1 MAPSGGAGRPAS
13 PAVAVRRRAQPRGR
27 LLPRPAGAAAG
38 DRAGGTGTAPVRRRR
53 RPHARVVGRRG
64 RPVLAAAGPP
74 AGDRRDLL
82 PGVLGRRS
90 GGYPG
95 HTGRDREIPDV
106 LRIEGAQ
113 AGAAGARTG
122 AMTPTWDCTEAR
134 PSLGV
139 YVLGAIDPAERSLVD
154 AHLMTCRDCRDELA
168 GLAGLPALLA
178 RVNPDEISRITSE
191 DTVRAGTDDRPPGE
205 LIGTVLDL
213 AAVRR
218 RRTRWRFAAAAAAV
232 VAIAGGLFGGLSSIT
247 TTRTVAIPVSPG
259 DTHWE
264 TVEATSAVTGASA
277 SVAYS
282 HELGGDAFEV
292 LVDHIPVGM
301 TCQLWV
307 VHPNGTRT
315 QVAAWTTAG
324 DEGNVW
330 YAGSMPSTS
339 APISSFQITADKKVL
354 LTARPT

>member
-1 MAPSGGAGRPAS
+1 
-13 PAVAVRRRAQPRGR
+13 
-27 LLPRPAGAAAG
+27 
-38 DRAGGTGTAPVRRRR
+38 
-53 RPHARVVGRRG
+53 
-64 RPVLAAAGPP
+64 
-74 AGDRRDLL
+74 
-82 PGVLGRRS
+82 
-90 GGYPG
+90 
-95 HTGRDREIPDV
+95 
-106 LRIEGAQ
+106 
-113 AGAAGARTG
+113 
-122 AMTPTWDCTEAR
+122 MTPVWDCTDAR
-134 PSLGV
+134 TSLGV
-139 YVLGAIDPAERSLVD
+139 YVLGAIDPAERALVD
-154 AHLMTCRDCRDELA
+154 AHLLTCRDCRDELA

-191 DTVRAGTDDRPPGE
+191 DTVRAVTDDRPPGE

-213 AAVRR
+213 AAARR
-218 RRTRWRFAAAAAAV
+218 RRTGWRFAAAAAAV

-282 HELGGDAFEV
+282 HELWGDAFQV
-292 LVDHIPVGM
+292 LVDHIPVGT

-315 QVAAWTTAG
+315 QVAAWTTAS

-330 YAGSMPSTS
+330 YAGSMPITS
-339 APISSFQITADKKVL
+339 EPISSFQITADKKVL

>member
-1 MAPSGGAGRPAS
+1 
-13 PAVAVRRRAQPRGR
+13 
-27 LLPRPAGAAAG
+27 
-38 DRAGGTGTAPVRRRR
+38 
-53 RPHARVVGRRG
+53 
-64 RPVLAAAGPP
+64 
-74 AGDRRDLL
+74 
-82 PGVLGRRS
+82 
-90 GGYPG
+90 
-95 HTGRDREIPDV
+95 
-106 LRIEGAQ
+106 
-113 AGAAGARTG
+113 
-122 AMTPTWDCTEAR
+122 MTPTWDCTAAR

-139 YVLGAIDPAERSLVD
+139 YVLGAIDPAERAQVD
-154 AHLMTCRDCRDELA
+154 AHLLTCPDCRDELA

-191 DTVRAGTDDRPPGE
+191 DTVRAGTHAGTDDRPPGE

-213 AAVRR
+213 AAARR

-259 DTHWE
+259 GTHWE
-264 TVEATSAVTGASA
+264 TVEATNAVTGASA

-282 HELGGDAFEV
+282 HELWGDAFEV
-292 LVDHIPVGM
+292 LVDHIPVGT

-307 VHPNGTRT
+307 VHPGGTRT
-315 QVAAWTTAG
+315 QVAAWTTAS

-330 YAGSMPSTS
+330 YAGSMPITA

>member
-1 MAPSGGAGRPAS
+1 
-13 PAVAVRRRAQPRGR
+13 
-27 LLPRPAGAAAG
+27 
-38 DRAGGTGTAPVRRRR
+38 
-53 RPHARVVGRRG
+53 
-64 RPVLAAAGPP
+64 
-74 AGDRRDLL
+74 
-82 PGVLGRRS
+82 
-90 GGYPG
+90 
-95 HTGRDREIPDV
+95 
-106 LRIEGAQ
+106 
-113 AGAAGARTG
+113 
-122 AMTPTWDCTEAR
+122 MTPIWDCTDAR
-134 PSLGV
+134 TSLGV
-139 YVLGAIDPAERSLVD
+139 YVLGAIDPAERALVD
-154 AHLMTCRDCRDELA
+154 AHLLTCRDCRDELA

-191 DTVRAGTDDRPPGE
+191 DTVRTATDDRPPGE

-213 AAVRR
+213 AAARR

-282 HELGGDAFEV
+282 HELWGDAFEV
-292 LVDHIPVGM
+292 LVDHIPVGT

-307 VHPNGTRT
+307 VHPSGTRT

-330 YAGSMPSTS
+330 YAGSMPIT
-339 APISSFQITADKKVL
+339 AEPISSFQITADKKVL